1 MAIFQALIT
10 LASRS
15 LGRIL
20 SAIFGWA
27 VVALFGH
34 TGSREKTVLSAL
46 VAAAAAWPVLLLGI
60 AVPKIALWALAFVPL
75 PGRVPSWTVRL
86 VWITLAALVP
96 FAVGITLAVRRRDA
110 AALRESR
117 LARLL
122 RGFSVTIAIA
132 ASFLVVF
139 VTVPVL
145 RVISMARRQI
155 DVHVP
160 LVTDAASYDAVAAR
174 IGRTLN
180 DYGFEVRPLPPPWWM
195 TLPSTILLR
204 LGGPS
209 FRQYVP
215 EHLAYFQGTSLEAAL
230 YPNGLLLRGAE
241 QETAWAHGVVLES
254 LTAAP
259 AYQTFDPGAQD
270 IERQIRSV
278 WAVYRQAPGPH
289 QDSAI
294 LLERLNE
301 IARDI
306 RRLPVAYDE
315 WQIVYRQALQLAR
328 ALRGDAQLLEAA
340 SSDLPR
346 QTETDSVE
354 VSMATTTTD
363 DGRSTRSLSV
373 GELIRGITD
382 KSTLLLK
389 MEAELARAEIK
400 ADLKSELTMA
410 KGLAVAA
417 VAALMGLNLLLVAL
431 VLALATRMP
440 GWLAAVG
447 VAVVMLLIGAVVGY
461 FGWRRRVT
469 SPLALTRKTLKED
482 VQWAKERL
490 A

>member
-1 MAIFQALIT
+1 M
-10 LASRS
+10 
-15 LGRIL
+15 
-20 SAIFGWA
+20 
-27 VVALFGH
+27 
-34 TGSREKTVLSAL
+34 LSAL
-46 VAAAAAWPVLLLGI
+46 VAAAAVWPILLLGI
-60 AVPKIALWALAFVPL
+60 AAPKIAVWVLAFVPL
-75 PGRVPSWTVRL
+75 PGWVPSWTVRV
-86 VWITLAALVP
+86 VWITLAVLVP
-96 FAVGITLAVRRRDA
+96 FAVGITLAAYRRNA

-117 LARLL
+117 LARLWH
-122 RGFSVTIAIA
+122 GVPVTIGVA

-145 RVISMARRQI
+145 RLMSMARRRI

-160 LVTDAASYDAVAAR
+160 LATDAASYDAVAAR
-174 IGRTLN
+174 IEQTLN
-180 DYGFEVRPLPPPWWM
+180 EYGFEVRRLPAPWWM
-195 TLPSTILLR
+195 TLPSSILLR

-209 FRQYVP
+209 FREYVP
-215 EHLAYFQGTSLEAAL
+215 EHLAYVQGNSLEAAL

-278 WAVYRQAPGPH
+278 WAVYRQAPRAH
-289 QDSAI
+289 QHSAI

-306 RRLPVAYDE
+306 RQLPVAYDE

-328 ALRGDAQLLEAA
+328 ALRGDPQLLEGA
-340 SSDLPR
+340 SSGVPR
-346 QTETDSVE
+346 QTETNSVE
-354 VSMATTTTD
+354 VSMGSTTTN
-363 DGRSTRSLSV
+363 DGRSTQALSV

-410 KGLAVAA
+410 KGMAIAA

-431 VLALATRMP
+431 VFALTAWMP
-440 GWLAAVG
+440 GWLAALA

-461 FGWRRRVT
+461 LGWRRRVT